1 MSDYIKIHP
10 EDSVAVALAPLEK
23 GTSVTLSDCT
33 LTLTEDIPQGHKFS
47 LCHISCGDS
56 VIKYGNPIGIAVENI
71 KKGSWVHTHNIKT
84 GLGDLLTYTYNKT
97 DTTLPPS
104 EDVSFMGFRRTD
116 GKVGVRN
123 EIWIIPTVGCVNNV
137 ATAIAEQAKPYIQ
150 DTVNDV
156 VAFPHPYGC
165 SQMGDD
171 QENTRQILA
180 DLINHPNAGG
190 VLVLGLGCENSNI
203 SELKKYIG
211 EYDEKRVRFLVAQEC
226 DDEIAEALHIIE
238 DLSTY
243 AGSFKR
249 EPISCSELIIGMKC
263 GGSDGLSGIT
273 ANPTVGAFSDLL
285 ISKGGTTILTEVPE
299 MFGAETLLM
308 NRCENE
314 AVFEKTVD
322 LINDFKNY
330 FTSHNQ
336 TIYENPSPGNKC
348 GGISTLEDKSLGCT
362 QKSGKSAVKGVLS
375 YGEAVHTKGLNLL
388 SAPGNDLVAST
399 ALAASGAHIV
409 LFTTGRGT
417 PFASPVPT
425 IKISTNSAL
434 HAKKNNWIDFN
445 CGVMTEGT
453 SLDTLKQ
460 NLFDY
465 VIAVASGEKVKAE
478 KAGFHDMA
486 IFKQGVTL

>member
-1 MSDYIKIHP
+1 MQKYIKIHP
-10 EDSVAVALAPLEK
+10 DDKVAVALSPLEA
-23 GTSVTLSDCT
+23 GTVVTIDKQT
-33 LTLTEDIPQGHKFS
+33 LTLTEDIPQGHKFA
-47 LCHISCGDS
+47 LKDLEAGEP
-56 VIKYGNPIGIAVENI
+56 VVKYGYPIGITKEAV
-71 KKGSWVHTHNIKT
+71 KTGSWIHVHNMKT
-84 GLGDLLTYTYNKT
+84 GLGDLLTYEYDKQ
-97 DTTLPPS
+97 DTSLSPT
-104 EDVSFMGFRRTD
+104 EKRFFQGYRRRD

-137 ATAIAEQAKPYIQ
+137 ATAIERKAQTLVKGSIEAIA
-150 DTVNDV
+150 
-156 VAFPHPYGC
+156 AFPHPYGC

-171 QENTRQILA
+171 QDNTRKILA

-203 SELKKYIG
+203 EELKKFIG
-211 EYDEKRVRFLVAQEC
+211 PYDENRVKFLVAQEC
-226 DDEIAEALHIIE
+226 EDEITESLKLLEELA
-238 DLSTY
+238 DF
-243 AGSFKR
+243 AGKAKR
-249 EPISCSELIIGMKC
+249 EPINCNELIIGMKC

-273 ANPTVGAFSDLL
+273 ANPVVGAFSDLL

-314 AVFEKTVD
+314 ELFEKTVH

-336 TIYENPSPGNKC
+336 TIYENPSPGNKK
-348 GGISTLEDKSLGCT
+348 GGISTLEDKSMGCT
-362 QKSGKSAVKGVLS
+362 QKSGSAPVRGVLS
-375 YGEAVHTKGLNLL
+375 YGEPVREKGLNLL

-425 IKISTNSAL
+425 VKISSNSNL
-434 HAKKNNWIDFN
+434 YGHKKNWIDFN
-445 CGVMTEGT
+445 CGTMVEET
-453 SLDTLKQ
+453 SLSELSNQ
-460 NLFDY
+460 LFDY
-465 VIAVASGEKVKAE
+465 VIAVASGEEVKSE